1 MRQSSV
7 SEAQSIQ
14 SHLDFGGGGRG
25 RRDRSFQLIVI
36 GVITGER
43 REKGKKERN
52 GSMVALCHIY
62 CPPEDRI
69 FDGLGSWTKNI
80 LPIFLMHS
88 CPGQSVAAERQNF
101 FSSVSENAFN
111 FEVVSEAWQSRKSL
125 GRMSLI
131 LQHWNIIELK
141 KVEIKGEWP
150 YLHQV
155 ILSDN

>member
-1 MRQSSV
+1 MVRWV
-7 SEAQSIQ
+7 P
-14 SHLDFGGGGRG
+14 FVT
-25 RRDRSFQLIVI
+25 FIV
-36 GVITGER
+36 
-43 REKGKKERN
+43 
-52 GSMVALCHIY
+52 
-62 CPPEDRI
+62 PEDRSL
-69 FDGLGSWTKNI
+69 DGLGSWKKNI

-88 CPGQSVAAERQNF
+88 PDNLWPRRKDKTSPR
-101 FSSVSENAFN
+101 SDSENAFN

-150 YLHQV
+150 YLHQA